1 MKIAI
6 LLCCLCLEAWAQGN
20 ARATIRM
27 EPPAPA
33 AQPRRFY
40 APRARGL
47 YFGATLPEQTPA
59 PSPVTLE
66 KEAPRYIINKD
77 FVRERL
83 SPQTSLLGDSV
94 RPPASTRPPAQVQ
107 AHCRLKMKDGEAIEA
122 TSCWMRE
129 DVIGF
134 VNSKG
139 RAVRVSQDLVEQ
151 GPY

>member
-6 LLCCLCLEAWAQGN
+6 LVCCLSLEAWAQGN
-20 ARATIRM
+20 ARATMRM
-27 EPPAPA
+27 EAPSPS

-40 APRARGL
+40 APRAHGL
-47 YFGATLPEQTPA
+47 YFGATLPYQTPA

-66 KEAPRYIINKD
+66 KEAPRFIINKD

-83 SPQTSLLGDSV
+83 SPQTSLLGDSI
-94 RPPASTRPPAQVQ
+94 RPPASPRPPAQVQ
-107 AHCRLKMKDGEAIEA
+107 AHCRLKMKDGESIEA

-129 DVIGF
+129 DIVGF

-151 GPY
+151 GPN